1 MAPQACLAGR
11 TAQKGQGS
19 LGARA
24 RRAWLDEQKREA
36 WAVSDSIHMQGLL
49 SWYALKAFGERR
61 GYEWLQPYT
70 EPQWVAWLIE
80 ILKQSDDDESLFPHG
95 KWATIQHLQG
105 KVAAMAAGERH
116 SRETLHP

>member
-1 MAPQACLAGR
+1 
-11 TAQKGQGS
+11 
-19 LGARA
+19 
-24 RRAWLDEQKREA
+24 
-36 WAVSDSIHMQGLL
+36 VSDSIHMQGLL